1 MAAAPAKIAREY
13 HLAAQALAK
22 AEKAHEAALDKLQA
36 ALDEYRAHDV
46 GRLRLAAR
54 DSEAAL
60 ATALKAADDL
70 HRNYWRA
77 RREQM
82 LVELPAL
89 LMWKRRLNRVYAAEG
104 VLTHDPAGALIASTP
119 AEGPA
124 PDVVDDVD
132 AVAIDAPFSELL
144 RDLRGCWI
152 RR

>member
-1 MAAAPAKIAREY
+1 MTPTRLAREF
-13 HLAAQALAK
+13 HTAMRALAK
-22 AEKAHEAALDKLQA
+22 AEHAHEAALDKLQA
-36 ALDEYRAHDV
+36 ALDERRAHDV
-46 GRLRLAAR
+46 PKLRHAAR

-60 ATALKAADDL
+60 ADALKAADDL

-89 LMWKRRLNRVYAAEG
+89 LAWKRRMNRVMCAEG

-119 AEGPA
+119 DEGPA
-124 PDVVDDVD
+124 PDVVDDEH
-132 AVAIDAPFSELL
+132 AVGLDAPYSELL